1 MWQRRS
7 DIGDR
12 KVWIMVEE
20 FSDAPRRLFL
30 STGQRIG
37 RRSEPICP
45 DRRWMLG
52 DAARKP
58 ARCLVVASGLE
69 VRRGNSD

>member
-1 MWQRRS
+1 MA
-7 DIGDR
+7 
-12 KVWIMVEE
+12 EE
-20 FSDAPRRLFL
+20 FSDAPPRLFL

-58 ARCLVVASGLE
+58 ACCLVVATGLE
-69 VRRGNSD
+69 MCCGNSD